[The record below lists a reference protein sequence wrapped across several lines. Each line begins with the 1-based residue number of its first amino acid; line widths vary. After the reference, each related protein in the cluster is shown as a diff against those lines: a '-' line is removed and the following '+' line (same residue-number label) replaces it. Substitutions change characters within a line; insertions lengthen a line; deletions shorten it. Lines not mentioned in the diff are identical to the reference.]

1 MMKEDKKMTNNQ
13 GGVMANTHSA
23 RINSRPKSLCTYM
36 VLGLCLFVFQHTS
49 VRAAELA
56 LSGIDFA
63 TQSGDKLQ
71 IEMEMTG
78 PAVTPKIFKTDNPA
92 RIALDFSGVKS
103 TLQKKMYLIN
113 QGAASSVY
121 VVEASGRVRVV
132 VNLIEATPFETK
144 VAGNKVLLTLTRS
157 IASMPGAL
165 KPVETK
171 PAAPAAPPVLTKA
184 TNAVVAA
191 LIPAQDISGFDFK
204 RGDKGEGRIL
214 ISLANPN
221 TIVNSKKE
229 GGKVVISF
237 LNTRLSESLAKRLD
251 VSEFATPVK
260 FIDTVSSGKQT
271 TITVAMQN
279 ELYDYSVFQ
288 TDGLLTVE
296 FRPLS
301 NEEKDALDKSRTKYT
316 GDRLSLNF
324 QEIEIRSVIA
334 ILAEFTGQN
343 VVAGDDVTGTIT
355 LKLDD
360 VPWDEALDFIM
371 MTKELGKYES
381 GNVTLI
387 STLDKIKDYKQK
399 QQETDKVVEQ
409 LDPLVTEYIKVN
421 YAKAQDFSNLLN
433 GFSSGI
439 FGTCGV
445 PRSTSSSGS
454 SSSGSLSTGTASS
467 GSSSGG
473 GQTNQNQNQGS
484 GSNNSGNGT
493 DRFGL
498 LSARGS
504 VVVDARTNTL
514 IVRETTKRLEEVRKL
529 IRKLDIPVRQVMIEA
544 RVVIADDSFTEN
556 LGVKFGAAKNA
567 GIGGGKGFA
576 LGGSGTKGVMETGT
590 TTVTDGVVKSTA
602 TPAHPVINDS
612 LVDLGVAALTA
623 TPPGALGMTLA
634 RGADYVLNLELQA
647 LQIEGKGEIVS
658 NPRVMTMDRCT
669 AVMTQGVQIPVTTP
683 ATTTAPATTTYIDA
697 VLELNATP
705 QITPSGSVVMNLLVK
720 KDNANNTSNPVSGNP
735 GIDTRSVRTSVLVE
749 DGETVVLGGVY
760 EGAET
765 IGKNKIPFF
774 ADLPGIGFLFT
785 NSTVQKAKKE
795 LLIFVTPKIMKDNV
809 ASD

>member
-1 MMKEDKKMTNNQ
+1 MNYKQ
-13 GGVMANTHSA
+13 GGIMVNTHRA
-23 RINSRPKSLCTYM
+23 QDKTWRPLCAHI
-36 VLGLCLFVFQHTS
+36 GIALFLFIFQIAS
-49 VRAAELA
+49 VKADELA

-78 PAVTPKIFKTDNPA
+78 PAITPQIFKTDNPA
-92 RIALDFSGVKS
+92 RIALDFPGVKS
-103 TLQKKMYLIN
+103 ALAKKMYPIN
-113 QGAASSVY
+113 QGPASSVY
-121 VVEASGRVRVV
+121 VVEAAGRVRVV
-132 VNLIEATPFETK
+132 VNLVESTPFETK
-144 VAGNKVLLTLTRS
+144 VVGNKVQLTLTR
-157 IASMPGAL
+157 AKAVMPA
-165 KPVETK
+165 K
-171 PAAPAAPPVLTKA
+171 PAIAKPATPATPVPTKTA
-184 TNAVVAA
+184 NSVVAA

-214 ISLANPN
+214 VSLANPN
-221 TIVNSKKE
+221 TIVNSKE
-229 GGKVVISF
+229 QGGKVIISF
-237 LNTRLSESLAKRLD
+237 LNTRLPESLAKRLD

-260 FIDTVSSGKQT
+260 FIDTVSSDRQT

-288 TDGLLTVE
+288 ADGLLTVE

-301 NEEKDALDKSRTKYT
+301 NEEKDALDRSRTKYT

-371 MTKELGKYES
+371 MTKDLGKYET

-387 STLDKIKDYKQK
+387 SPLDKIKDYKKK
-399 QQETDKVVEQ
+399 QQETEKVVEQ
-409 LDPLVTEYIKVN
+409 LDPLVTEYIKIN
-421 YAKAQDFSNLLN
+421 YAKAENFRNLLN
-433 GFSSGI
+433 GQDTGA
-439 FGTCGV
+439 FGSCGV
-445 PRSTSSSGS
+445 TGT
-454 SSSGSLSTGTASS
+454 TGTASS
-467 GSSSGG
+467 GGSSASAASAGGSSGAGPASQSQGAGTG
-473 GQTNQNQNQGS
+473 GTEG
-484 GSNNSGNGT
+484 GN

-498 LSARGS
+498 LSPRGS
-504 VVVDARTNTL
+504 AVVDARTNTL
-514 IVRETTKRLEEVRKL
+514 IVRETTKRLDEVKKL
-529 IRKLDIPVRQVMIEA
+529 IRKLDVPVRQVMIEA

-556 LGVKFGAAKNA
+556 LGVKFGAGKQANV
-567 GIGGGKGFA
+567 GGGKSFA
-576 LGGSGTKGVMETGT
+576 VGGSGTQGNTNAQVNSTGQIGT
-590 TTVTDGVVKSTA
+590 LNSQ
-602 TPAHPVINDS
+602 
-612 LVDLGVAALTA
+612 LVDLGVEALTA
-623 TPPGALGMTLA
+623 TPPGALGMTLV

-669 AVMTQGVQIPVTTP
+669 AVMMQGVQIPVTT
-683 ATTTAPATTTYIDA
+683 ASTANQPATTTYIDA
-697 VLELNATP
+697 VLKLNATP
-705 QITPSGSVVMNLLVK
+705 QITPSGSVIMNLLIT
-720 KDNANNTSNPVSGNP
+720 KDNANSTSNPVSGNP
-735 GIDTRSVRTSVLVE
+735 GIDKREIKTSVLVE

-760 EGAET
+760 EGAESY
-765 IGKNKIPFF
+765 GKNKIPFF

-785 NSTVQKAKKE
+785 NSTTNKTKKE

>member
-1 MMKEDKKMTNNQ
+1 MNNKQ
-13 GGVMANTHSA
+13 GGIMANTH
-23 RINSRPKSLCTYM
+23 RVLDNTWRSLCM
-36 VLGLCLFVFQHTS
+36 RIGLGLFLFIFQIAF
-49 VRAAELA
+49 VRADELA

-63 TQSGDKLQ
+63 TQAGDKLQ

-78 PAVTPKIFKTDNPA
+78 AAVTPKIFKTDNPA

-103 TLQKKMYLIN
+103 ALAKKMYPIN
-113 QGAASSVY
+113 QGTASSIY
-121 VVEASGRVRVV
+121 VVEAAGRVRVV

-144 VAGNKVLLTLTRS
+144 VVGNKVLLTLTQ
-157 IASMPGAL
+157 AKAVMPAPL
-165 KPVETK
+165 KPVITK
-171 PAAPAAPPVLTKA
+171 SAPPVATKS

-191 LIPAQDISGFDFK
+191 LIPAQNISGFDFK

-214 ISLANPN
+214 VSLANPN

-229 GGKVVISF
+229 GGKVIISF
-237 LNTRLSESLAKRLD
+237 LNTQLPESLAKRLD

-260 FIDTVSSGKQT
+260 FIDTVSSGQQT

-288 TDGLLTVE
+288 ADGLLTVE

-301 NEEKDALDKSRTKYT
+301 SEEKDALDKSRTKYT

-371 MTKELGKYES
+371 MTKDLGKYET

-387 STLDKIKDYKQK
+387 SPLDKIKEYKKK

-409 LDPLVTEYIKVN
+409 LDPLVTEYIKIN
-421 YAKAQDFSNLLN
+421 YAKAENFRNLLN
-433 GFSSGI
+433 GFDTGAFGSCGVTGTTGAASSG
-439 FGTCGV
+439 
-445 PRSTSSSGS
+445 GS
-454 SSSGSLSTGTASS
+454 SSASAAGGSSA
-467 GSSSGG
+467 GSSSAA
-473 GQTNQNQNQGS
+473 GQSNQGAGANGS
-484 GSNNSGNGT
+484 GADN
-493 DRFGL
+493 DKFGL
-498 LSARGS
+498 LSLRGS
-504 VVVDARTNTL
+504 AIVDARTNTL
-514 IVRETTKRLEEVRKL
+514 IVRETTKRLDEVKKL
-529 IRKLDIPVRQVMIEA
+529 IRKLDVPVRQVMVEA
-544 RVVIADDSFTEN
+544 RVVIANDNFIET
-556 LGVKFGAAKNA
+556 LGVKFGAAKEA
-567 GIGGGKGFA
+567 A
-576 LGGSGTKGVMETGT
+576 VGSGKTFAVGGT
-590 TTVTDGVVKSTA
+590 QVPGDADADPTTVAGMRKPTDL
-602 TPAHPVINDS
+602 
-612 LVDLGVAALTA
+612 LVDLGAAALTS

-647 LQIEGKGEIVS
+647 LQTEGKGEIVS

-683 ATTTAPATTTYIDA
+683 PSANQPATTTYIDA
-697 VLELNATP
+697 VLELDATP

-720 KDNANNTSNPVSGNP
+720 KDNANTTSNPVSGNP
-735 GIDTRSVRTSVLVE
+735 GIDKRQIKTSVLVE

-760 EGAET
+760 EGTET
-765 IGKNKIPFF
+765 YGKNKVPFF
-774 ADLPGIGFLFT
+774 ADIPGIGFLFT
-785 NSTVQKAKKE
+785 NSTAQKEKRE
-795 LLIFVTPKIMKDNV
+795 LLIFVTPKIMKDNM

>member
-1 MMKEDKKMTNNQ
+1 MNYKQ
-13 GGVMANTHSA
+13 GGIMVNTHRA
-23 RINSRPKSLCTYM
+23 QDKTWRPLCAHI
-36 VLGLCLFVFQHTS
+36 GIALFLFIFQIAS
-49 VRAAELA
+49 VKAGELA

-78 PAVTPKIFKTDNPA
+78 PAITPQIFKTDNPA
-92 RIALDFSGVKS
+92 RIALDFPGVKS
-103 TLQKKMYLIN
+103 ALAKKMYPIN
-113 QGAASSVY
+113 QGPASSVY
-121 VVEASGRVRVV
+121 VVEAAGRVRVV

-144 VAGNKVLLTLTRS
+144 VVGNKVQLTLIR
-157 IASMPGAL
+157 AKAVMPA
-165 KPVETK
+165 KPVVAKAVMPATPVPTK
-171 PAAPAAPPVLTKA
+171 TA
-184 TNAVVAA
+184 NSVVAA

-214 ISLANPN
+214 VSLANPN
-221 TIVNSKKE
+221 TIVNSKE
-229 GGKVVISF
+229 QGGKVIISF
-237 LNTRLSESLAKRLD
+237 LNTRLPESLAKRLD

-260 FIDTVSSGKQT
+260 FIDTVSSDQQT

-288 TDGLLTVE
+288 ADGLLTVE

-301 NEEKDALDKSRTKYT
+301 NEEKDALDRSRTKYT

-371 MTKELGKYES
+371 MTKDLGKYET

-387 STLDKIKDYKQK
+387 SPLDKIKDYKKK
-399 QQETDKVVEQ
+399 QQETEKVVEQ
-409 LDPLVTEYIKVN
+409 LDPLVTEYIKIN
-421 YAKAQDFSNLLN
+421 YAKAENFRNLLN
-433 GFSSGI
+433 GQDTGA
-439 FGTCGV
+439 FGSCGV
-445 PRSTSSSGS
+445 TGT
-454 SSSGSLSTGTASS
+454 TGTASS
-467 GSSSGG
+467 GGSSTSAASAGGSSGAG
-473 GQTNQNQNQGS
+473 PASQNQGAGAS
-484 GSNNSGNGT
+484 GTEGGN

-498 LSARGS
+498 LSPRGS
-504 VVVDARTNTL
+504 AVVDARTNTL
-514 IVRETTKRLEEVRKL
+514 IVRETTKRLDEVKKL
-529 IRKLDIPVRQVMIEA
+529 IRKLDVPVRQVMIEA

-556 LGVKFGAAKNA
+556 LGVKFGAGKQANV
-567 GIGGGKGFA
+567 GGGKSFA
-576 LGGSGTKGVMETGT
+576 VGGSGTQGNTNAQVNSTGQIGT
-590 TTVTDGVVKSTA
+590 LNSQ
-602 TPAHPVINDS
+602 
-612 LVDLGVAALTA
+612 LVDLGVEALTA
-623 TPPGALGMTLA
+623 TPPGALGMTLV

-669 AVMTQGVQIPVTTP
+669 AVMMQGVQIPVTT
-683 ATTTAPATTTYIDA
+683 ASTANQPATTTYIDA
-697 VLELNATP
+697 VLKLNATP
-705 QITPSGSVVMNLLVK
+705 QITPSGSVIMNLLIT
-720 KDNANNTSNPVSGNP
+720 KDNANSTSNPVSGNP
-735 GIDTRSVRTSVLVE
+735 GIDKREIKTSVLVE

-760 EGAET
+760 EGAESY
-765 IGKNKIPFF
+765 GKNKIPFF

-785 NSTVQKAKKE
+785 NSTTNKTKKE

>member
-1 MMKEDKKMTNNQ
+1 MNYKQ
-13 GGVMANTHSA
+13 GGIMVNTHRA
-23 RINSRPKSLCTYM
+23 QDKTWRPLCAHI
-36 VLGLCLFVFQHTS
+36 GIALFLFIFQIAS
-49 VRAAELA
+49 VKAGELA

-78 PAVTPKIFKTDNPA
+78 PAITPQIFKTDNPA
-92 RIALDFSGVKS
+92 RIALDFPGVKS
-103 TLQKKMYLIN
+103 VLAKKMYPIN
-113 QGAASSVY
+113 QGPASSVY
-121 VVEASGRVRVV
+121 VVEAAGRVRVV

-144 VAGNKVLLTLTRS
+144 VVGNKVQLTLIR
-157 IASMPGAL
+157 AKAVMPA
-165 KPVETK
+165 KPVVAKAVMPATPVPTK
-171 PAAPAAPPVLTKA
+171 TA
-184 TNAVVAA
+184 NSVVAA

-214 ISLANPN
+214 VSLANPN
-221 TIVNSKKE
+221 TIVNSKE
-229 GGKVVISF
+229 QGGKVIISF
-237 LNTRLSESLAKRLD
+237 LNTRLPESLAKRLD

-260 FIDTVSSGKQT
+260 FIDTVSSDQQT

-288 TDGLLTVE
+288 ADGLLTVE

-301 NEEKDALDKSRTKYT
+301 NEEKDALDRSRTKYT

-371 MTKELGKYES
+371 MTKDLGKYET

-387 STLDKIKDYKQK
+387 SPLDKIKDYKKK
-399 QQETDKVVEQ
+399 QQETEKVVEQ
-409 LDPLVTEYIKVN
+409 LDPLVTEYIKIN
-421 YAKAQDFSNLLN
+421 YAKAENFRNLLN
-433 GFSSGI
+433 GQDTGA
-439 FGTCGV
+439 FGSCGV
-445 PRSTSSSGS
+445 TGT
-454 SSSGSLSTGTASS
+454 TGTASS
-467 GSSSGG
+467 GGSSASAASAGGSSGAGPASQSQGAGTSGTEG
-473 GQTNQNQNQGS
+473 GN
-484 GSNNSGNGT
+484 
-493 DRFGL
+493 DKFGL
-498 LSARGS
+498 LSPRGS
-504 VVVDARTNTL
+504 AVVDARTNTL
-514 IVRETTKRLEEVRKL
+514 IVRETTKRLDEVKKL
-529 IRKLDIPVRQVMIEA
+529 IRKLDVPVRQVMIEA

-556 LGVKFGAAKNA
+556 LGVKFGAGKQANV
-567 GIGGGKGFA
+567 GGGKSFA
-576 LGGSGTKGVMETGT
+576 VGGSGTQGNTNAQVNSTGQIGT
-590 TTVTDGVVKSTA
+590 LNSQ
-602 TPAHPVINDS
+602 
-612 LVDLGVAALTA
+612 LVDLGVEALTA
-623 TPPGALGMTLA
+623 TPPGALGMTLV

-669 AVMTQGVQIPVTTP
+669 AVMMQGVQIPVTT
-683 ATTTAPATTTYIDA
+683 ASTANQPATTTYIDA
-697 VLELNATP
+697 VLKLNATP
-705 QITPSGSVVMNLLVK
+705 QITPSGSVIMNLLIT
-720 KDNANNTSNPVSGNP
+720 KDNANSTSNPVSGNP
-735 GIDTRSVRTSVLVE
+735 GIDKREIKTSVLVE

-760 EGAET
+760 EGAESY
-765 IGKNKIPFF
+765 GKNKIPFF

-785 NSTVQKAKKE
+785 NSTTNKTKKE

>member
-1 MMKEDKKMTNNQ
+1 MNYKQ
-13 GGVMANTHSA
+13 GGIMVNTHRA
-23 RINSRPKSLCTYM
+23 QDKTWRPLCAHI
-36 VLGLCLFVFQHTS
+36 GIALFLFIFQIAS
-49 VRAAELA
+49 VKAGELA

-78 PAVTPKIFKTDNPA
+78 PAITPQIFKTDNPA
-92 RIALDFSGVKS
+92 RIALDFPGVKNA
-103 TLQKKMYLIN
+103 LAKKMYPIN

-121 VVEASGRVRVV
+121 VVEAAGRVRVV

-144 VAGNKVLLTLTRS
+144 VVGNKVQLTLTRAKAVMPATPA
-157 IASMPGAL
+157 IA
-165 KPVETK
+165 K
-171 PAAPAAPPVLTKA
+171 PATPVPTKTA
-184 TNAVVAA
+184 NSVVAA

-214 ISLANPN
+214 VSLANPN
-221 TIVNSKKE
+221 TIVNSKE
-229 GGKVVISF
+229 QGGKVIISF
-237 LNTRLSESLAKRLD
+237 LNTRLPESLAKRLD

-260 FIDTVSSGKQT
+260 FIDTVSSDRQT

-288 TDGLLTVE
+288 ADGLLTVE

-301 NEEKDALDKSRTKYT
+301 NEEKDALDRSRTKYT

-371 MTKELGKYES
+371 MTKDLGKYET

-387 STLDKIKDYKQK
+387 SPLDKIKDYKKK
-399 QQETDKVVEQ
+399 QQETEKVVEQ
-409 LDPLVTEYIKVN
+409 LDPLVTEYIKIN
-421 YAKAQDFSNLLN
+421 YAKAENFRNLLN
-433 GFSSGI
+433 GQDTGA
-439 FGTCGV
+439 FGSCGV
-445 PRSTSSSGS
+445 TGT
-454 SSSGSLSTGTASS
+454 TGTASS
-467 GSSSGG
+467 GGSSAGAASAGGSSGAGPASQSQGAGTG
-473 GQTNQNQNQGS
+473 GTEG
-484 GSNNSGNGT
+484 GN

-498 LSARGS
+498 LSPRGS
-504 VVVDARTNTL
+504 AVVDARTNTL
-514 IVRETTKRLEEVRKL
+514 IVRETTKRLDEVKKL
-529 IRKLDIPVRQVMIEA
+529 IRKLDVPVRQVMIEA

-556 LGVKFGAAKNA
+556 LGVKFGAGKQANV
-567 GIGGGKGFA
+567 GGGKSFA
-576 LGGSGTKGVMETGT
+576 VGGSGTQGNTNAQVNSTGQIGT
-590 TTVTDGVVKSTA
+590 LNSQ
-602 TPAHPVINDS
+602 
-612 LVDLGVAALTA
+612 LVDLGVEALTA
-623 TPPGALGMTLA
+623 TPPGALGMTLV

-669 AVMTQGVQIPVTTP
+669 AVMMQGVQIPVTT
-683 ATTTAPATTTYIDA
+683 ASTANQPATTTYIDA
-697 VLELNATP
+697 VLKLNATP
-705 QITPSGSVVMNLLVK
+705 QITPSGSVIMNLLIT
-720 KDNANNTSNPVSGNP
+720 KDNANSTSNPVSGNP
-735 GIDTRSVRTSVLVE
+735 GIDKREIKTSVLVE

-760 EGAET
+760 EGAESY
-765 IGKNKIPFF
+765 GKNKIPFF

-785 NSTVQKAKKE
+785 NSTTNKTKKE

>member
-1 MMKEDKKMTNNQ
+1 M
-13 GGVMANTHSA
+13 VNTHRA
-23 RINSRPKSLCTYM
+23 QDKTWRPLCAHI
-36 VLGLCLFVFQHTS
+36 GIALFLFIFQIAS
-49 VRAAELA
+49 VKADELA

-78 PAVTPKIFKTDNPA
+78 PAITPQIFKTDNPA
-92 RIALDFSGVKS
+92 RIALDFPGVKS
-103 TLQKKMYLIN
+103 ALAKKMYPIN
-113 QGAASSVY
+113 QGPASSVY
-121 VVEASGRVRVV
+121 VVEAAGRVRVV
-132 VNLIEATPFETK
+132 VNLVESTPFETK
-144 VAGNKVLLTLTRS
+144 VVGNKVQLTLTR
-157 IASMPGAL
+157 AKAVMPA
-165 KPVETK
+165 K
-171 PAAPAAPPVLTKA
+171 PAIAKPATPATPVPTKTA
-184 TNAVVAA
+184 NSVVAA

-214 ISLANPN
+214 VSLANPN
-221 TIVNSKKE
+221 TIVNSKE
-229 GGKVVISF
+229 QGGKVIISF
-237 LNTRLSESLAKRLD
+237 LNTRLPESLAKRLD

-260 FIDTVSSGKQT
+260 FIDTVSSDRQT

-288 TDGLLTVE
+288 ADGLLTVE

-301 NEEKDALDKSRTKYT
+301 NEEKDALDRSRTKYT

-371 MTKELGKYES
+371 MTKDLGKYET

-387 STLDKIKDYKQK
+387 SPLDKIKDYKKK
-399 QQETDKVVEQ
+399 QQETEKVVEQ
-409 LDPLVTEYIKVN
+409 LDPLVTEYIKIN
-421 YAKAQDFSNLLN
+421 YAKAENFRNLLN
-433 GFSSGI
+433 GQDTGA
-439 FGTCGV
+439 FGSCGV
-445 PRSTSSSGS
+445 TGT
-454 SSSGSLSTGTASS
+454 TGTASS
-467 GSSSGG
+467 GGSSASAASAGGSSGAGPASQSQGAGTG
-473 GQTNQNQNQGS
+473 GTEG
-484 GSNNSGNGT
+484 GN

-498 LSARGS
+498 LSPRGS
-504 VVVDARTNTL
+504 AVVDARTNTL
-514 IVRETTKRLEEVRKL
+514 IVRETTKRLDEVKKL
-529 IRKLDIPVRQVMIEA
+529 IRKLDVPVRQVMIEA

-556 LGVKFGAAKNA
+556 LGVKFGAGKQANV
-567 GIGGGKGFA
+567 GGGKSFA
-576 LGGSGTKGVMETGT
+576 VGGSGTQGNTNAQVNSTGQIGT
-590 TTVTDGVVKSTA
+590 LNSQ
-602 TPAHPVINDS
+602 
-612 LVDLGVAALTA
+612 LVDLGVAGLTS
-623 TPPGALGMTLA
+623 TPPGALGMTLV

-669 AVMTQGVQIPVTTP
+669 AVMMQGVQIPVTT
-683 ATTTAPATTTYIDA
+683 ASTANQPATTTYIDA
-697 VLELNATP
+697 VLKLNATP
-705 QITPSGSVVMNLLVK
+705 QITPSGSVIMNLLIT
-720 KDNANNTSNPVSGNP
+720 KDNANSTSNPVSGNP
-735 GIDTRSVRTSVLVE
+735 GIDKREIKTSVLVE

-760 EGAET
+760 EGAESY
-765 IGKNKIPFF
+765 GKNKIPFF

-785 NSTVQKAKKE
+785 NSTTNKTKKE

>member
-1 MMKEDKKMTNNQ
+1 MNYKQ
-13 GGVMANTHSA
+13 GGIMVNTHRA
-23 RINSRPKSLCTYM
+23 QDKTWRPLCAHI
-36 VLGLCLFVFQHTS
+36 GIALFLFIFQIAS
-49 VRAAELA
+49 VKAGELA

-78 PAVTPKIFKTDNPA
+78 PAITPQIFKTDNPA
-92 RIALDFSGVKS
+92 RIALDFPGVKS
-103 TLQKKMYLIN
+103 ALAKKMYPIN

-121 VVEASGRVRVV
+121 VVEAAGRVRVV

-144 VAGNKVLLTLTRS
+144 VVGNKVQLTLTRAKAVMPATPA
-157 IASMPGAL
+157 IA
-165 KPVETK
+165 K
-171 PAAPAAPPVLTKA
+171 PATPVPTKTA
-184 TNAVVAA
+184 NSVVAA

-214 ISLANPN
+214 VSLANPN
-221 TIVNSKKE
+221 TIVNSKE
-229 GGKVVISF
+229 QGGKVIISF
-237 LNTRLSESLAKRLD
+237 LNTRLPESLAKRLD

-260 FIDTVSSGKQT
+260 FIDTVSSDRQT

-288 TDGLLTVE
+288 ADGLLTVE

-301 NEEKDALDKSRTKYT
+301 NEEKDALDRSRTKYT

-371 MTKELGKYES
+371 MTKDLGKYET

-387 STLDKIKDYKQK
+387 SPLDKIKDYKKK
-399 QQETDKVVEQ
+399 QQETEKVVEQ
-409 LDPLVTEYIKVN
+409 LDPLVTEYIKIN
-421 YAKAQDFSNLLN
+421 YAKAENFRNLLN
-433 GFSSGI
+433 GQDTGA
-439 FGTCGV
+439 FGSCGV
-445 PRSTSSSGS
+445 TGT
-454 SSSGSLSTGTASS
+454 TGTASS
-467 GSSSGG
+467 GGSSASAASAGGSSGAGPASQSQGAGTG
-473 GQTNQNQNQGS
+473 GTEG
-484 GSNNSGNGT
+484 GN

-498 LSARGS
+498 LSPRGS
-504 VVVDARTNTL
+504 AVVDARTNTL
-514 IVRETTKRLEEVRKL
+514 IVRETTKRLDEVKKL
-529 IRKLDIPVRQVMIEA
+529 IRKLDVPVRQVMIEA

-556 LGVKFGAAKNA
+556 LGVKFGAGKQANV
-567 GIGGGKGFA
+567 GGGKSFA
-576 LGGSGTKGVMETGT
+576 VGGSGTQGNTNAQVNSTGQIGT
-590 TTVTDGVVKSTA
+590 LNSQ
-602 TPAHPVINDS
+602 
-612 LVDLGVAALTA
+612 LVDLGVAGLTA
-623 TPPGALGMTLA
+623 TPPGALGMTLV

-669 AVMTQGVQIPVTTP
+669 AVMMQGVQIPVTT
-683 ATTTAPATTTYIDA
+683 ASTANQPATTTYIDA
-697 VLELNATP
+697 VLKLNATP
-705 QITPSGSVVMNLLVK
+705 QITPSGSVIMNLLIT
-720 KDNANNTSNPVSGNP
+720 KDNANSTSNPVSGNP
-735 GIDTRSVRTSVLVE
+735 GIDKREIKTSVLVE

-760 EGAET
+760 EGAESY
-765 IGKNKIPFF
+765 GKNKIPFF

-785 NSTVQKAKKE
+785 NSTTNKTKKE

>member
-1 MMKEDKKMTNNQ
+1 MNYKQ
-13 GGVMANTHSA
+13 GGIMVNTHRA
-23 RINSRPKSLCTYM
+23 QDKTWRPLCAHI
-36 VLGLCLFVFQHTS
+36 GIALFLFIFQIAS
-49 VRAAELA
+49 VKAGELA

-78 PAVTPKIFKTDNPA
+78 PAITPQIFKTDNPA
-92 RIALDFSGVKS
+92 RIALDFPGVKNA
-103 TLQKKMYLIN
+103 LAKKMYPIN

-121 VVEASGRVRVV
+121 VVEAAGRVRVV

-144 VAGNKVLLTLTRS
+144 VVGNKVQLTLTRAKAVMPATPA
-157 IASMPGAL
+157 IA
-165 KPVETK
+165 K
-171 PAAPAAPPVLTKA
+171 PATPVPTKTA
-184 TNAVVAA
+184 NSVVAA

-214 ISLANPN
+214 VSLANPN
-221 TIVNSKKE
+221 TIVNSKE
-229 GGKVVISF
+229 QGGKVIISF
-237 LNTRLSESLAKRLD
+237 LNTRLPESLAKRLD

-260 FIDTVSSGKQT
+260 FIDTVSSDRQT

-288 TDGLLTVE
+288 ADGLLTVE

-301 NEEKDALDKSRTKYT
+301 NEEKDALDRSRTKYT

-371 MTKELGKYES
+371 MTKDLGKYET

-387 STLDKIKDYKQK
+387 SPLDKIKDYKKK
-399 QQETDKVVEQ
+399 QQETEKVVEQ
-409 LDPLVTEYIKVN
+409 LDPLVTEYIKIN
-421 YAKAQDFSNLLN
+421 YAKAENFRNLLN
-433 GFSSGI
+433 GQDTGA
-439 FGTCGV
+439 FGSCGV
-445 PRSTSSSGS
+445 TGT
-454 SSSGSLSTGTASS
+454 TGTASS
-467 GSSSGG
+467 GGSSASAASAGGSSGAGPASQSQGAGTSGTEG
-473 GQTNQNQNQGS
+473 GN
-484 GSNNSGNGT
+484 
-493 DRFGL
+493 DKFGL
-498 LSARGS
+498 LSPRGS
-504 VVVDARTNTL
+504 AVVDARTNTL
-514 IVRETTKRLEEVRKL
+514 IVRETTKRLDEVKKL
-529 IRKLDIPVRQVMIEA
+529 IRKLDVPVRQVMIEA

-556 LGVKFGAAKNA
+556 LGVKFGTAKNA
-567 GIGGGKGFA
+567 SIGGDKQFTI
-576 LGGSGTKGVMETGT
+576 GGSGTKGSMATGT
-590 TTVTDGVVKSTA
+590 TTVSNGVVTSTGS
-602 TPAHPVINDS
+602 PAHTEVQDM
-612 LVDLGVAALTA
+612 LVDLGVAGLTS
-623 TPPGALGMTLA
+623 TPPGALGMTLV

-669 AVMTQGVQIPVTTP
+669 AVMMQGVQIPVTTP
-683 ATTTAPATTTYIDA
+683 SSANQPATTTYIDA
-697 VLELNATP
+697 VLKLNATP
-705 QITPSGSVVMNLLVK
+705 QITPSGSVIMNLLIT

-735 GIDTRSVRTSVLVE
+735 GIDKREIKTSVLVE

-760 EGAET
+760 EGAESY
-765 IGKNKIPFF
+765 GKNKIPFF

-785 NSTVQKAKKE
+785 NSTTNKTKKE

>member
-1 MMKEDKKMTNNQ
+1 MNNKQ
-13 GGVMANTHSA
+13 GCVMANTHRGAIPFRGQGKTWRSSCMP
-23 RINSRPKSLCTYM
+23 IG
-36 VLGLCLFVFQHTS
+36 LGLLLFVFQLAS
-49 VRAAELA
+49 AQAGELL
-56 LSGIDFA
+56 LSKIDFA
-63 TQSGDKLQ
+63 TPSADKLQ

-78 PAVTPKIFKTDNPA
+78 PAATPKVFKTDNPA
-92 RIALDFSGVKS
+92 RIALDFPGVKS
-103 TLQKKMYLIN
+103 GLAKKMYPIN
-113 QGAASSVY
+113 QGAANSVY
-121 VVEASGRVRVV
+121 VVEAGDRVRVV
-132 VNLIEATPFETK
+132 VNLLETIPFDTK
-144 VAGNKVLLTLTRS
+144 VVGNKVVLTLTR
-157 IASMPGAL
+157 AKAVMPAEL
-165 KPVETK
+165 K
-171 PAAPAAPPVLTKA
+171 PAALPPAVATPPKPTAPVLTKT

-214 ISLANPN
+214 VSLANPN
-221 TIVNSKKE
+221 TIVNSKE
-229 GGKVVISF
+229 QGGKVVISF
-237 LNTRLSESLAKRLD
+237 LNTRLPQSLAKRLD

-260 FIDTVSSGKQT
+260 FIDTVSADQQT
-271 TITVAMQN
+271 TITVTLQN
-279 ELYDYSVFQ
+279 ALYDYSVFQ
-288 TDGLLTVE
+288 ADGLLTVE

-301 NEEKDALDKSRTKYT
+301 NEEKDALERSRTKYT

-409 LDPLVTEYIKVN
+409 LDPLVTEYIKIN
-421 YAKAQDFSNLLN
+421 YAKAENFRNLLN
-433 GFSSGI
+433 GRDTGA
-439 FGTCGV
+439 FGSCGV
-445 PRSTSSSGS
+445 TGA
-454 SSSGSLSTGTASS
+454 TGTASS
-467 GSSSGG
+467 TTASSASAGGATGG
-473 GQTNQNQNQGS
+473 GQAGQGQAGGAGSAS
-484 GSNNSGNGT
+484 GSEGGN
-493 DRFGL
+493 DKFGL

-504 VVVDARTNTL
+504 AVVDARTNTL
-514 IVRETTKRLEEVRKL
+514 IVRETAKRLDEVKKL
-529 IRKLDIPVRQVMIEA
+529 IRKLDVPVRQVMIEA

-556 LGVKFGAAKNA
+556 LGVKFGVAKEA
-567 GIGGGKGFA
+567 TIGSSKTFAVGGTEVA
-576 LGGSGTKGVMETGT
+576 SSGGDPTINTRKP
-590 TTVTDGVVKSTA
+590 TDL
-602 TPAHPVINDS
+602 
-612 LVDLGVAALTA
+612 LVDLGVEALTA

-647 LQIEGKGEIVS
+647 LQIEGRGEIVS

-683 ATTTAPATTTYIDA
+683 GTANTPPTTTYIDA

-705 QITPSGSVVMNLLVK
+705 QITPNGSVIMNLLVK
-720 KDNANNTSNPVSGNP
+720 KDNENTTSNPVSGNP
-735 GIDTRSVRTSVLVE
+735 GIDKRQIKTSVLVE

-760 EGAET
+760 EGSES

-785 NSTVQKAKKE
+785 NSTEEKTKKE
-795 LLIFVTPKIMKDNV
+795 LLIFVTPKIMQDNLV
-809 ASD
+809 SD